1 MEPNEDQTSGRV
13 GTPLNGQRSFIHTP
27 PSRDP
32 QYRQQQAAADIVRA
46 QLDSIYAGG
55 TNREP
60 AQTTAPAPQQTPIRQ
75 PTATAAAP
83 TVQPAPQPVA
93 KDNRDLTEVNPYERT
108 HTPQT
113 SIQPDQWKAYHSA
126 WQDYYRRY
134 YEGYYTQQVA
144 AKETA
149 SSSVKTSPAKTAF
162 GSQAKQPDEPVRKT
176 GPMTRN
182 EAMQE
187 LRSKLLSQVEKSAKK
202 ARKSRH
208 FVPVVA
214 ALGVVVIFGFLQY
227 NQLLIANVKAY
238 ITPGSIDPQN
248 IIVDPASTVTVGPEP
263 RLIIPKINVD
273 TPVFYDIPT
282 DKASQDKAMENGVAH
297 FGIPGANSHPGQVG
311 NTVLSGHSSNDVFAA
326 GDYKFIFM
334 QLEKLEVGDTIYA
347 NYEGK
352 RYTYVVTSKEI
363 VLPSEVN
370 KLVYDTN
377 KPVMTL
383 ITCTPLGTALKR
395 LLVTAEQVYPA
406 TGFTPAPNATDRPAQ
421 TTIPGQGQPTVIER
435 IFGS

>member
-1 MEPNEDQTSGRV
+1 MKPDEDTSSRRV
-13 GTPLNGQRSFIHTP
+13 GTPLHGQRSFVHTP

-32 QYRQQQAAADIVRA
+32 QYRQQQAAADIVRS
-46 QLDSIYAGG
+46 QLDSIYAG
-55 TNREP
+55 ES
-60 AQTTAPAPQQTPIRQ
+60 QQTSEQTPHSASATSHPQTQ
-75 PTATAAAP
+75 PS
-83 TVQPAPQPVA
+83 TVQPGQAAPISSQA
-93 KDNRDLTEVNPYERT
+93 DTNNLTVTNPYERT
-108 HTPQT
+108 HTPQA

-134 YEGYYTQQVA
+134 YEGYYNQQVNA
-144 AKETA
+144 SRNSTPSTA
-149 SSSVKTSPAKTAF
+149 QAVPKTAF
-162 GSQAKQPDEPVRKT
+162 GSHVEQPEEPVRKT

-182 EAMQE
+182 EAMQD
-187 LRSKLLSQVEKSAKK
+187 LRAKLLAKVEKSAKK

-208 FVPVVA
+208 FVPVIA
-214 ALGVVVIFGFLQY
+214 ALGVMVIFGFLQY

-297 FGIPGANSHPGQVG
+297 FGIPGANSHPGQIG

-352 RYTYVVTSKEI
+352 RYTYAVTRKEV
-363 VLPSEVN
+363 VLPSQVD
-370 KLVYDTN
+370 KLTYETN
-377 KPVMTL
+377 KPIVTL

-395 LLVTAEQVYPA
+395 LLITAEQVYPSS
-406 TGFTPAPNATDRPAQ
+406 GFSPAPTTTGGSSQ

>member
-1 MEPNEDQTSGRV
+1 MRPNEDQNSGRV
-13 GTPLNGQRSFIHTP
+13 GTPQTAARSYVHTP

-32 QYRQQQAAADIVRA
+32 QYRQQQAAADIIRS
-46 QLDSIYAGG
+46 QLDSIYSD
-55 TNREP
+55 N
-60 AQTTAPAPQQTPIRQ
+60 TA
-75 PTATAAAP
+75 
-83 TVQPAPQPVA
+83 QPAENPKPATQPVPSQTRNT
-93 KDNRDLTEVNPYERT
+93 DDLTDVNPYQRT

-113 SIQPDQWKAYHSA
+113 SIQPEQWKEYHSA

-134 YEGYYTQQVA
+134 YEGYYTKQIA
-144 AKETA
+144 AAQAPTLKE
-149 SSSVKTSPAKTAF
+149 VI
-162 GSQAKQPDEPVRKT
+162 GSGKIEPTDKPVRKT
-176 GPMTRN
+176 GPMTRT

-187 LRSKLLSQVEKSAKK
+187 LRGKLLSQVEKSAKK

-214 ALGVVVIFGFLQY
+214 ALGIVFIFAFLQY

-248 IIVDPASTVTVGPEP
+248 IIVDPASTVSVGPDP

-282 DKASQDKAMENGVAH
+282 DKASQDAAMENGVAH
-297 FGIPGANSHPGQVG
+297 FAIPGASSKPGQIG

-334 QLEKLEVGDTIYA
+334 QLEKLEIGDTIYA

-352 RYTYVVTSKEI
+352 RYTYVVTKKEE
-363 VLPSEVN
+363 VLPSQVDRLIYE
-370 KLVYDTN
+370 TN

-383 ITCTPLGTALKR
+383 ITCTPLGTALRR
-395 LLVTAEQVYPA
+395 LLVTAEQVYP
-406 TGFTPAPNATDRPAQ
+406 TSDFKPAPTTSNGSTEATM
-421 TTIPGQGQPTVIER
+421 PGQGQPTVIER

>member
-1 MEPNEDQTSGRV
+1 MRPNEDQASGRV
-13 GTPLNGQRSFIHTP
+13 GTPLHGQRSFVHTP

-32 QYRQQQAAADIVRA
+32 QYRQQQAAADIIRA
-46 QLDSIYAGG
+46 QLDSIYSGDSS
-55 TNREP
+55 
-60 AQTTAPAPQQTPIRQ
+60 QTTTQPAT
-75 PTATAAAP
+75 TSAP
-83 TVQPAPQPVA
+83 TSPQPQATVA
-93 KDNRDLTEVNPYERT
+93 QQVPAKQPQADDREIADVNPYERT
-108 HTPQT
+108 HTAQT
-113 SIQPDQWKAYHSA
+113 SIQPEQWKAYHSA

-134 YEGYYTQQVA
+134 YEGYYTQRA
-144 AKETA
+144 AATQSVDQAARTA
-149 SSSVKTSPAKTAF
+149 APQSAI
-162 GSQAKQPDEPVRKT
+162 GSKSRHSNEPVRKT

-187 LRSKLLSQVEKSAKK
+187 LRAKLLSQVEKSAKK
-202 ARKSRH
+202 ARGSRH
-208 FVPVVA
+208 FVPVIA
-214 ALGVVVIFGFLQY
+214 ALGVVLIFGFLQY

-248 IIVDPASTVTVGPEP
+248 IIVDPASTVAVGPEP

-273 TPVFYDIPT
+273 TPVFYDIGT

-297 FGIPGANSHPGQVG
+297 FGIPGANSKPGQIG

-334 QLEKLEVGDTIYA
+334 QLEKLEIGDTIYA

-352 RYTYVVTSKEI
+352 RYTYAVTKKEE
-363 VLPSEVN
+363 VLPSQVDR
-370 KLVYDTN
+370 LIYDTN
-377 KPVMTL
+377 KPMLTL

-406 TGFTPAPNATDRPAQ
+406 SGFAPAPTSSGGSSQA
-421 TTIPGQGQPTVIER
+421 TIPGQGQPTVIER
-435 IFGS
+435 VFGS